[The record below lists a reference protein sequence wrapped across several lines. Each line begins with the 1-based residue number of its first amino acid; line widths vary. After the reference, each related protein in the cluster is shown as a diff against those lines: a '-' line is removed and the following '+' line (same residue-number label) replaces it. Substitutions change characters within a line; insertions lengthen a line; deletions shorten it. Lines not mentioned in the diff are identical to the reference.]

1 MEEIKKTSGR
11 GGARPGSGRP
21 ALGKKAMTFKLSKES
36 YEKLQTIK
44 NKSEYV
50 DTLIKAAK

>member
-1 MEEIKKTSGR
+1 MEDIKKRSGR

-50 DTLIKAAK
+50 DALIKAAK